1 MKNSVLTTEALAFVL
16 ELDSLF
22 ERDRQ
27 ELLLARSKRTTLAP
41 KSDGAWEAPEWRTAA
56 IPKALQKRTVEITG
70 PAEAKMMINALNS
83 GADVFM
89 ADLEDALSP
98 TWDNVID
105 GQRALADAIRG
116 VLSYQSPDGRTY
128 NLNSK
133 TAALVVRPR
142 GWHLNEPRLRSA
154 NGKPMSG
161 SLFDFGM
168 FMFHNAR
175 EAAASGRGP
184 FFYLPKLEGASEARL
199 WSRVFAHTEEKLGL
213 PHGTIKATVLI
224 ETFPAAMEMEGILFE
239 LRDYIIA
246 LNAGRWDYLFS
257 AIKCLPLYDKEN
269 TLFPDRSELTM
280 TTPFMRA
287 YAERLVAVCHKR
299 GAQAIGGMS
308 AFVPSR
314 KDEEANARA
323 FAAVT
328 ADKTREASQGF
339 DGTWVAHPDL
349 VPIAR
354 AAFEATK
361 PVPSTIGTFDGQTLF
376 PRASHAP
383 FNEKRPTLRGI
394 DTNID
399 VTLRYVAAWLSGFG
413 AVAIHGLM
421 EDAATAEISRTQL
434 WHWRTWRS
442 ASGAPVSVALE
453 SGETVPLTDALVNER
468 IDRAFN
474 LISKETVPSIAGGS
488 LSMAVDLLRELVFA
502 NELAPFLTLPA
513 MDRLP
518 KPQSTQG
525 AENVHTANV

>member
-1 MKNSVLTTEALAFVL
+1 MKNSVLTNEALSFVL

-22 ERDRQ
+22 ENDRQ
-27 ELLLARSKRTTLAP
+27 ELLVTRGKRTPLRLKA
-41 KSDGAWEAPEWRTAA
+41 EATWDATEWRTAA

-116 VLSYQSPDGRTY
+116 VLSYESPDGRTY
-128 NLNSK
+128 SLNSK
-133 TAALVVRPR
+133 TATLVVRPR
-142 GWHLNEPRLRSA
+142 GWHLNETRLRGT

-168 FMFHNAR
+168 FMFHNAH

-199 WSRVFAHTEEKLGL
+199 WSRVFANTEEKLGL

-287 YAERLVAVCHKR
+287 YAERLVAICHKR

-339 DGTWVAHPDL
+339 NGTWVAHPDL

-361 PVPSTIGTFDGQTLF
+361 PVSSTTSTFDAQTLF
-376 PRASHAP
+376 PRASQTP
-383 FNEKRPTLRGI
+383 FNDKRPTLKGI

-453 SGETVPLTDALVNER
+453 NGQTVPLTDALVNER

-518 KPQSTQG
+518 KPQSIQG